1 MITKKPFNRV
11 DRVGREILDILG
23 AIIVKH
29 IDLNN
34 LGFITFTQIY
44 VSKDLKNAKVFYSV
58 LNPKKSINEIN
69 ISLNKKKKA
78 FKKYL
83 GLELSMKNTP
93 DVKFYYDETSD
104 YESRINTLLN
114 DVN

>member
-11 DRVGREILDILG
+11 DRVGREVLDILG
-23 AIIVKH
+23 GIIVKH
-29 IDLNN
+29 INLDK
-34 LGFITFTQIY
+34 LGFITFTQIHI
-44 VSKDLKNAKVFYSV
+44 SKDLKNAKVFYSV

-83 GLELSMKNTP
+83 GLQLTIKNTP
-93 DVKFYYDETSD
+93 DIKFYYDETSD
-104 YESRINTLLN
+104 YESKINKLLKN
-114 DVN
+114 VN

>member
-23 AIIVKH
+23 AIIVKY
-29 IDLNN
+29 IDLDN
-34 LGFITFTQIY
+34 LGFVTFTRIHI
-44 VSKDLKNAKVFYSV
+44 SKDLKNAKVFFSV
-58 LNPKKSINEIN
+58 LNPKKSIHEVN

-83 GLELSMKNTP
+83 GPQLTIKNTP
-93 DVKFYYDETSD
+93 DIKFYYDDTSD
-104 YESRINTLLN
+104 YESKINALLK